1 MRLVTFSED
10 IYFKAPEGTKKA
22 VREAAAE
29 EGQTLSEFIRAAIR
43 AQLRH
48 AGQVGAA
55 HAAAG
60 D

>member
-1 MRLVTFSED
+1 MKPTTFPED
-10 IYFKAPEGTKKA
+10 IYIKAPQGTKEA

-43 AQLRH
+43 AQLRR
-48 AGQVGAA
+48 ASQTGAA